1 MQALF
6 ASFPSE
12 LLRALRLTLVIA
24 AVTGLLYP
32 LAITGIAQGVFN
44 HQANGSLVT
53 NQKGQVIG
61 SELIGQEFTSPR
73 YFNGR
78 VSATTNPSNPNQAQ
92 PYNAE
97 NSGGSNLAP
106 SNQALQQRVA
116 QDVQKI
122 RKQDG
127 LAPNAPVPVDL
138 VTADFSGLDP
148 DISQQSAL
156 IQVERVAQTRQLDS
170 GKVRALVEAHVHGR
184 VLGIFGEPYV
194 NVLEVNQA
202 LDGGAAR

>member
-1 MQALF
+1 MF
-6 ASFPSE
+6 ASFPTE
-12 LLRALRLTLVIA
+12 LLRGLRLTLVIA

-53 NQKGQVIG
+53 NQKGQVVG
-61 SELIGQEFTSPR
+61 SELIGQEFTSPK

-78 VSATTNPSNPNQAQ
+78 VSATVNASNPKQDQ

-97 NSGGSNLAP
+97 NSAGSNLAP
-106 SNQALQQRVA
+106 SNQELQDRVKK
-116 QDVQKI
+116 DVQDI
-122 RKQDG
+122 RKKNG
-127 LAPNAPVPVDL
+127 LSPNQPVPVDL

-148 DISQQSAL
+148 AISEQSAL
-156 IQVERVAQTRQLDS
+156 IQVDRVAQTRGLDS
-170 GKVRALVEAHVHGR
+170 GRVRALVESHLHGR

-202 LDGGAAR
+202 LDSGAAG

>member
-1 MQALF
+1 MQSLF

-32 LAITGIAQGVFN
+32 LAMTGIAQGAFN

-53 NQKGQVIG
+53 NQKGQVLG

-78 VSATTNPSNPNQAQ
+78 VSATTNPSNPSQSQ

-148 DISQQSAL
+148 DVSEQSAL
-156 IQVERVAQTRQLDS
+156 IQVDRVAQTRQLDS
-170 GKVRALVEAHVHGR
+170 GKVRALVESHVHGR

-202 LDGGAAR
+202 LDSGAAR